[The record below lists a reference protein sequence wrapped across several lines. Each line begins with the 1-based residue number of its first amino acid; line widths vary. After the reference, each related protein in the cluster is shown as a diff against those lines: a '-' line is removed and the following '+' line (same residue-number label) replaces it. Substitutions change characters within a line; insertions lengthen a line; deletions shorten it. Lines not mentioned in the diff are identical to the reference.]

1 MKKKIVKMDT
11 KICYIWRRYIYSLP
25 FLGPVIIIL
34 SILIYV
40 CVCVCV
46 CVCVLDKEMAT
57 HSSILAWR
65 IPWTEEPGRLQTVGS
80 QRVGHDWA
88 TNHRHT
94 HTHTHMPLVCLNVK
108 RNMPCK
114 SCEMGLPGNYS
125 LRDSLSGSSEK
136 LKRLQGEPPDVI

>member
-1 MKKKIVKMDT
+1 M
-11 KICYIWRRYIYSLP
+11 
-25 FLGPVIIIL
+25 
-34 SILIYV
+34 

-46 CVCVLDKEMAT
+46 CVCVYWTRKWRPTPVSLPGEFHGQRSLAGYRPWDRKELDT
-57 HSSILAWR
+57 
-65 IPWTEEPGRLQTVGS
+65 TEQLTT
-80 QRVGHDWA
+80 D
-88 TNHRHT
+88 THT